1 MAKHILT
8 QETINQ
14 LRLSPYIL
22 SVTQSQIR
30 YTDELRALYYQQ
42 KDQFESGIDWL
53 RSVGLGPELI
63 GRKRAV
69 FCKLKVQKIA
79 TKNYTTL
86 LSNYFLFNLYVT
98 KRVLSDSFPP

>member
-1 MAKHILT
+1 MAYIHSISKLFNIKDENIVLEDKVDTQVVKNVTCQVIFGTLT
-8 QETINQ
+8 
-14 LRLSPYIL
+14 
-22 SVTQSQIR
+22 
-30 YTDELRALYYQQ
+30 YQPTGC
-42 KDQFESGIDWL
+42 KNCGIVN
-53 RSVGLGPELI
+53 RSTEDVIKYG
-63 GRKRAV
+63 V